1 MARKGEC
8 KIVLEN
14 YLQRKCSYIWQIFT
28 KYKKEYAQLMLY
40 EDGSSVIEF
49 KTDVNGR
56 VKFRYEM
63 ESCIGVYLRVQMDQ
77 ARADWPVNSNP
88 ECCFTLINH
97 DDNNVFLVADESKIA
112 HRWAWKLSEYS
123 KAPQTVRKSN
133 EEFSINDL
141 IDVFDVLN
149 DEPSLLSCDPSSWKF
164 LVKTD
169 SVESSPNETSDE
181 TPKTGVSPDED
192 EIISKEEP
200 KWSTSSENV
209 SPLPKPLDDPK
220 DPINDEGETVHP
232 KSLCIMYTKHR
243 EEELGLQMVMAV
255 MKHKPSPKLTN
266 FKR

>member
-164 LVKTD
+164 LGRNLGLADDTLQKIEDFHDTTEDRLYFCLLKWIQRSDKVDEKGGPTHLILAD
-169 SVESSPNETSDE
+169 SL
-181 TPKTGVSPDED
+181 KKMK
-192 EIISKEEP
+192 KEEIA
-200 KWSTSSENV
+200 KRVFANFSHKS
-209 SPLPKPLDDPK
+209 
-220 DPINDEGETVHP
+220 
-232 KSLCIMYTKHR
+232 KSLLLAFNAPCVLQYAMYI
-243 EEELGLQMVMAV
+243 
-255 MKHKPSPKLTN
+255 
-266 FKR
+266 